1 MADRELMERVPG
13 GAQGT
18 VLSPE
23 GEAYEPLSEGAQTLL
38 KGSAPIV
45 GELRH
50 EMLAIKEGETF
61 VCSEHDG
68 DLPFLN
74 PVGMGLYY
82 KDTRFLSRFEFRLHG
97 APLVL
102 LSSSAERSFMSHVDL
117 TNPDIWREGSLAIP
131 QQTLN
136 VRRTRVAGPT
146 VEERI
151 RIRNYHSEPVE
162 AVLEFVLAADFADIF
177 EVRGLLRER
186 RGRLLAPK
194 IEGSTVK
201 LAYLGTDE
209 VFRETWI
216 RFGETPTAVR
226 VEGATVFVKLKLDV
240 PINHSRFLSISV
252 EPVVD
257 GHHPEHPGFEAAVER
272 TRRSYEAWEQSCT
285 RIQTDNHLF
294 NALLQRGTRD
304 LRALMTPTND
314 GEVLAA
320 GIPWYVAPFGRDSI
334 LTCYEILM
342 VNPEPARQLLK
353 LLGALQGREVD
364 PWRDEEPGK
373 ILHEVRQGELATGHY
388 VPHTPYFGT
397 VDATPLYLM
406 LAAAYF
412 RWTNDLQTIVELKGV
427 LDLALRW
434 IDEYGDLDRDGYIE
448 YARRSPRGLKNQG
461 WKDSGNS
468 IVHRDGGL
476 AEPPIALAEVQGY
489 VYMAKSRMSEIFA
502 ILGEE
507 ARAMRLRRE
516 ASELRERFNRDF
528 WMEDEQMF
536 ALALDGDKR
545 QVKSVTT
552 NPAHGLYCDLI
563 EPDKAAAMARRLLAS
578 DMFSGW
584 GIRTMSRA
592 ATAYNP
598 MSYHNGSV
606 WPHDNAIIA
615 AGLKRYGHH
624 RATMRIATALFDV
637 AMHMDYFRLPELFC
651 GFTRRAP
658 TSPVAYPVACSP
670 QAWAAGSPFIL
681 LQAMLGLS
689 ARADENM
696 LTVNKPMLPPWLERV
711 ELSNLRVGNA
721 RLSLV
726 FTREGE
732 VTTFS
737 LVDRRGDVRVLMEE

>member
-1 MADRELMERVPG
+1 MADRELMDRIM
-13 GAQGT
+13 
-18 VLSPE
+18 LSPE
-23 GEAYEPLSEGAQTLL
+23 GEAYEQLREGAPSPL
-38 KGSAPIV
+38 KGSASIG

-61 VCSEHDG
+61 VCSDDNG
-68 DLPFLN
+68 DLPFASST
-74 PVGMGLYY
+74 GTGLYY

-102 LSSSAERSFMSHVDL
+102 LSASAERSFMSQVDL
-117 TNPDIWREGSLAIP
+117 TNPDIWRQGSLTIP
-131 QQTLN
+131 QHTLN
-136 VRRTRVAGPT
+136 VRRTRVAGSR

-151 RIRNYHSEPVE
+151 RIRNYHSDPVE
-162 AVLEFVLAADFADIF
+162 VVLEFVVAADFADIF
-177 EVRGLLRER
+177 EVRGLVRDQ
-186 RGRLLAPK
+186 RGQLMAPK
-194 IEGSTVK
+194 LEGQTVK

-216 RFGETPTAVR
+216 HFGESGEVPTSMR
-226 VEGATVFVKLKLDV
+226 VEGATVFVELRLEV
-240 PINHSRFLSISV
+240 PVNHSRFLSISI

-257 GHHPEHPGFEAAVER
+257 GHHPERVGFEAAVER
-272 TRRSYEAWEQSCT
+272 TRRSYESWDQSCT
-285 RIQTDNHLF
+285 RIQTDNTLF
-294 NALLQRGTRD
+294 NALLQRGVRD
-304 LRALMTPTND
+304 LRALMTPTKD
-314 GEVLAA
+314 GEVVAA

-342 VNPEPARQLLK
+342 INPEPARELLK

-373 ILHEVRQGELATGHY
+373 ILHEVRQGELAIGHY

-412 RWTNDLQTIVELKGV
+412 RWTNDLQTIVELRGV
-427 LDLALRW
+427 LDQALRW
-434 IDEYGDLDRDGYIE
+434 IDEYGDLDGDGYVE

-468 IVHRDGGL
+468 IVHSDGSL
-476 AEPPIALAEVQGY
+476 ADPPIALAEVQAY
-489 VYMAKSRMSEIFA
+489 VYMAKRRMSEIFT

-507 ARAMRLRRE
+507 ARAIRLRRE
-516 ASELRERFNRDF
+516 ASELRDRFNRDF

-536 ALALDGDKR
+536 ALALDRDKR

-563 EPDKAAAMARRLLAS
+563 EPEKAAAMARRLLAS

-592 ATAYNP
+592 SVAYNP

-606 WPHDNAIIA
+606 WPHDNAIVA

-624 RATMRIATALFDV
+624 RATTRVATALFDV
-637 AMHMDYFRLPELFC
+637 AVHMDYFRLPELFC

-681 LQAMLGLS
+681 LQAMLGIS

-696 LTVNKPMLPPWLERV
+696 LTINKPMLPPWLERV

-737 LVDRRGDVRVLMEE
+737 LVDRRGDVRVVMEE

>member
-1 MADRELMERVPG
+1 MSDRQLIDRVVSPAG
-13 GAQGT
+13 EAWEP
-18 VLSPE
+18 LPE
-23 GEAYEPLSEGAQTLL
+23 GAHAAL
-38 KGSAPIV
+38 KESAPIA
-45 GELRH
+45 GELQRA
-50 EMLAIKEGETF
+50 MMAIKEGEVF
-61 VCSEHDG
+61 VCADTDG
-68 DLPFLN
+68 DLPFAN
-74 PVGMGLYY
+74 PVGMGFYY

-102 LSSSAERSFMSHVDL
+102 LSSSAERSFMSQVDL
-117 TNPDIWREGSLAIP
+117 TNGDVWREGALVIP

-136 VRRTRVAGPT
+136 VRRTRVAGSA

-151 RIRNYHSEPVE
+151 RIRNYHTEPAEVL
-162 AVLEFVLAADFADIF
+162 LEFVLAADYADIF

-194 IEGSTVK
+194 LEGQTVK
-201 LAYLGTDE
+201 LGYVGLDE
-209 VFRETWI
+209 IFRETWI
-216 RFGETPTAVR
+216 HFSEMPVSLRA
-226 VEGATVFVKLKLDV
+226 EGATVFVELKVDV
-240 PINHSRFLSISV
+240 PVGVSRFLSLSI
-252 EPVVD
+252 EPVLD
-257 GHHPEHPGFEAAVER
+257 GRRPQRTGFEGAVER
-272 TRRSYEAWEQSCT
+272 TRRSYEAWQQSCT
-285 RIQTDNHLF
+285 RMHTDNHLF
-294 NALLQRGTRD
+294 NALLQRGVRD
-304 LRALMTPTND
+304 LRALMTPIH
-314 GEVLAA
+314 GSEVLAA

-334 LTCYEILM
+334 LSCYEILM
-342 VNPEPARQLLK
+342 VNPEPARDLLM
-353 LLGALQGREVD
+353 LLGTYQGQEVD

-388 VPHTPYFGT
+388 IPHTPYFGT

-412 RWTNDLQTIVELKGV
+412 RWTNDLQTIVELKPV

-434 IDEYGDLDRDGYIE
+434 IDEYGDLDGDGYVE

-468 IVHRDGGL
+468 IVHRDGTL
-476 AEPPIALAEVQGY
+476 AEPPIALSEVQAY
-489 VYMAKSRMSEIFA
+489 VYMAKKRMSEIYTM
-502 ILGEE
+502 LGEE
-507 ARAMRLRRE
+507 GRAMRLRGE
-516 ASELRERFNRDF
+516 AADLKARFNRDF

-536 ALALDGDKR
+536 ALALDRDKR
-545 QVKSVTT
+545 QVQSVTT
-552 NPAHGLYCDLI
+552 NPAHGLYCELI
-563 EPDKAAAMARRLLAS
+563 EPEKAAAMAKRLLAS

-592 ATAYNP
+592 SSAYNP

-606 WPHDNAIIA
+606 WPHDNAIVA

-624 RATMRIATALFDV
+624 RATMRVATALFDV
-637 AMHMDYFRLPELFC
+637 AMHMEYFRLPELFC

-658 TSPVAYPVACSP
+658 TSPVGYPVACSP

-681 LQAMLGLS
+681 LQAMLGIS

-696 LTVNKPMLPPWLERV
+696 LTINKPMLPPWLERV

-737 LVDRRGDVRVLMEE
+737 LTDRRGDVRVLMEE